1 MSIRGKFELSF
12 EKSFSEGL
20 SVIEITFEVDI
31 NGIFKFNALELGPK
45 IPQKSEGF
53 NYVNRLTNSEISRM
67 IEEGKEFTEL
77 DLKYFK
83 KVGARNRLKE
93 KLAILKKKIGMGKYT
108 IK

>member
-1 MSIRGKFELSF
+1 MSIRGNFELSF

-31 NGIFKFNALELGPK
+31 NGILKFNTSELGPK

-53 NYVNRLTNSEISRM
+53 NYVNRLTNYEISRM
-67 IEEGKEFTEL
+67 IEGGKEFAEL

-83 KVGARNRLKE
+83 RVGARNKLEE
-93 KLAILKKKIGMGKYT
+93 KLAILKKKISMGKYT